1 MSKKTQAIVEI
12 KINNQS
18 YKISCENGEQEH
30 IQNLSQIINKE
41 VEGLVASL
49 GQIGDTR
56 LLLMAS
62 LIIAD
67 RVYSKQN
74 YNNKIDNNEYE
85 SFLEIIKKATKRIES
100 VADKLV

>member
-1 MSKKTQAIVEI
+1 MCKQTQAIVEI

-18 YKISCENGEQEH
+18 YKISCENGEQDH
-30 IQNLSQIINKE
+30 IKKLSQIINEE
-41 VEGLVASL
+41 VEGLISSL

-56 LLLMAS
+56 LLLMAA

-74 YNNKIDNNEYE
+74 YSNKIDDNEYE
-85 SFLEIIKKATKRIES
+85 SLLEIIKKATKRIEL
-100 VADKLV
+100 VAEKLV

>member
-1 MSKKTQAIVEI
+1 MSKQTQAIVEI

-18 YKISCENGEQEH
+18 YKISCENGEQDH

-41 VEGLVASL
+41 VEGLVSNL

-62 LIIAD
+62 LIITD
-67 RVYSKQN
+67 RFYSKQN
-74 YNNKIDNNEYE
+74 YSNKIDDNENE
-85 SFLEIIKKATKRIES
+85 TLLEIIKKATKRIEL
-100 VADKLV
+100 VAEKLV

>member
-1 MSKKTQAIVEI
+1 MSKQTQAIVEI

-18 YKISCENGEQEH
+18 YKISCENGEQDH

-41 VEGLVASL
+41 VEGLVSNL

-74 YNNKIDNNEYE
+74 YSNKIDDNEYA
-85 SFLEIIKKATKRIES
+85 SLLEIIKKSTKRIEL

>member
-1 MSKKTQAIVEI
+1 MSKKTQEIVEI
-12 KINNQS
+12 KINYQS

-67 RVYSKQN
+67 RVFSKQN
-74 YNNKIDNNEYE
+74 YNNKIEKNEYE

>member
-18 YKISCENGEQEH
+18 YKISCENGEQDH

>member
-1 MSKKTQAIVEI
+1 MSKTTQAIVEI

>member
-74 YNNKIDNNEYE
+74 YSNKMDDKEYD
-85 SFLEIIKKATKRIES
+85 SFIEIIKKTTKRIEL

>member
-1 MSKKTQAIVEI
+1 MGKKTQAIVEI

>member
-74 YNNKIDNNEYE
+74 YNNKIDNNEYD

>member
-1 MSKKTQAIVEI
+1 M
-12 KINNQS
+12 
-18 YKISCENGEQEH
+18 
-30 IQNLSQIINKE
+30 
-41 VEGLVASL
+41 EGLVSNL

-74 YNNKIDNNEYE
+74 YNNKIDNNEYD

>member
-1 MSKKTQAIVEI
+1 MSKQTQAIVEL

-30 IQNLSQIINKE
+30 IQNLSQIIDKE

-67 RVYSKQN
+67 RVYSKTK
-74 YNNKIDNNEYE
+74 YSNKIDENEYE
-85 SFLEIIKKATKRIES
+85 SFLEIIKKATKRIEL

>member
-1 MSKKTQAIVEI
+1 MSKQTQAIVEI
-12 KINNQS
+12 IINNQS
-18 YKISCENGEQEH
+18 YKIACENGEQDH
-30 IQNLSQIINKE
+30 IKKLSQIINQE
-41 VEGLVASL
+41 VEGLVSSL

-74 YNNKIDNNEYE
+74 DSNKMNDKEYD
-85 SFLEIIKKATKRIES
+85 SLLGIIKKATKRIEL

>member
-1 MSKKTQAIVEI
+1 M
-12 KINNQS
+12 
-18 YKISCENGEQEH
+18 
-30 IQNLSQIINKE
+30 
-41 VEGLVASL
+41 EGLVSSL

-74 YNNKIDNNEYE
+74 YRNKIDENEYD
-85 SFLEIIKKATKRIES
+85 SFLEIIKKATKRIEL